1 MAKYGCV
8 IVLARPAL
16 ADLRRLKA
24 SERAAV
30 KAAIERH
37 LRHQPERTSRSR
49 IKRLRGRLRPQYRLR
64 VGEIRVF
71 YDVREGRVEILAIV
85 AKDDVARW
93 LAEAGEEP

>member
-1 MAKYGCV
+1 MAKSGYA
-8 IVLARPAL
+8 IVLAAPA
-16 ADLRRLKA
+16 AVDLRRLTA
-24 SERAAV
+24 SQRAAV

-37 LRHQPERTSRSR
+37 LRHQPERTSRSS

-71 YDVREGRVEILAIV
+71 YDVSLGLVEILAIV

-93 LAEAGEEP
+93 LAEAGEET